1 MLPGSTCRSPTRPRE
16 RRCNVAVDNLQLG
29 VIDLRLIGAHRAVEL
44 VDQRLLRVHLLLRDA
59 ARRNQRRVTVQI
71 QLGVAQ
77 LRLIAE

>member
-1 MLPGSTCRSPTRPRE
+1 M
-16 RRCNVAVDNLQLG
+16 LQLG

-44 VDQRLLRVHLLLRDA
+44 VDQRLLRVHLLLRNA

-77 LRLIAE
+77 LRLVAE